1 MNLNQIKSFHE
12 INSLINQ
19 YCNQEWSYKR
29 LDYEIDPEY
38 YWEKNTNDLY
48 YFPTE
53 NFLGVFNSC
62 VITNHGGGLYH
73 SINFS
78 ILNNVNEKEL
88 RRIEIEM
95 DNKYK
100 EKVKIEYEYFCAEIK
115 AEQTGEK
122 NQEINWIP
130 DSKDES
136 IFWNPFNKQKEKN
149 LYIGFVLN
157 KEGKEV
163 PYIFSRKTNE
173 GLLKVCRDNG
183 ILHLKK
189 RILKR
194 VYPKKKE
201 SKIISKNIVPS
212 DYFSTENKYQ
222 KIWEI
227 VSQVFSSSWI
237 EEKGLNQTILEQQ
250 LTENKK
256 NFPEFDKINSISP
269 LPVIRL
275 IEERNYF
282 RIILLYNP
290 IDDSIQLA
298 FCSLEDVGMNTCFM
312 DIIYSLFKYQNL
324 FRLDQTFSLD
334 FGEETKYPMS
344 PKNKNNR
351 QVFNFSF
358 TDSSFEEDE
367 KKVIKRAA
375 GRQRKHVKN
384 IVELLCLFMNSD
396 LYGKRSIEK
405 TNETI
410 TIDLKAD
417 NLVYF
422 FGRRIYSHPEF
433 DLIINFNPDIQK
445 VGKNLNILDFE
456 ARMKYFPVIK
466 DKSEPKSWTW
476 HHVFEQVGK

>member
-1 MNLNQIKSFHE
+1 MNLNNLKSFNE
-12 INSLINQ
+12 VNNVVNQ

-29 LDYEIDPEY
+29 LNYAFDPEY
-38 YWEKNTNDLY
+38 YWEKNINDLF
-48 YFPTE
+48 YFPSE

-62 VITNHGGGLYH
+62 VTNQGSGSYH

-78 ILNNVNEKEL
+78 ILNNVNEKDI

-95 DNKYK
+95 DNNYK
-100 EKVKIEYEYFCAEIK
+100 EKVKIEYDYLSAEIK
-115 AEQTGEK
+115 SERTGEK

-130 DSKDES
+130 DSRDES
-136 IFWNPFNKQKEKN
+136 IFWNPFEKRKEKN
-149 LYIGFVLN
+149 LYLGFILN

-189 RILKR
+189 RILRR

-212 DYFSTENKYQ
+212 DYFSIENKYQ

-227 VSQVFSSSWI
+227 ISQVFSSTWI
-237 EEKGLNQTILEQQ
+237 EEKGLNQNTLEHQ

-256 NFPEFDKINSISP
+256 NFPEVDKINSNNP
-269 LPVIRL
+269 LPVIRF
-275 IEERNYF
+275 IEERNDF
-282 RIILLYNP
+282 RIILLYTP
-290 IDDSIQLA
+290 INDSMQLS
-298 FCSLEDVGMNTCFM
+298 FCSLEEVGMNTCFM

-334 FGEETKYPMS
+334 FSEETKYPMR
-344 PKNKNNR
+344 PQNKNNR

-358 TDSSFEEDE
+358 NDSWYEEDV
-367 KKVIKRAA
+367 KKVIKRGA
-375 GRQRKHVKN
+375 GRQRKYIKKIIN
-384 IVELLCLFMNSD
+384 LLGLFMQSD
-396 LYGKRSIEK
+396 LYGKGVIE
-405 TNETI
+405 NANDVI
-410 TIDLKAD
+410 TIDLKVD
-417 NLVYF
+417 NLTYY

-433 DLIINFNPDIQK
+433 DVIINFNPDIQK
-445 VGKNLNILDFE
+445 VGKNLNILDFD
-456 ARMKYFPVIK
+456 ACMKYFPVIK